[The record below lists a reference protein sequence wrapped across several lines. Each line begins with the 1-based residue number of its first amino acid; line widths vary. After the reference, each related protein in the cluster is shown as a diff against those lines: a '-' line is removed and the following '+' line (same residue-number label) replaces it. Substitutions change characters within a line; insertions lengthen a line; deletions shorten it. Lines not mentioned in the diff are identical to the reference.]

1 HVDTAGQGQFQN
13 LILED
18 PGSGTN
24 TITLKSPTAPT
35 THILTLPGA
44 PVANGQLLTDSSG
57 LLTWA
62 KPSLLSASHAD
73 TLAAADVRG
82 DLMVGNS
89 TPAWSRFAIGA
100 DTYVLTVS
108 GSDPL
113 WVSPATFMTGPHSFV
128 SKSGDYTVLSTDEIV
143 FVNCS
148 GGPVTITL
156 LTAVGRAGKLYT
168 IKKTDSST
176 NLL

>member
-1 HVDTAGQGQFQN
+1 
-13 LILED
+13 
-18 PGSGTN
+18 
-24 TITLKSPTAPT
+24 
-35 THILTLPGA
+35 
-44 PVANGQLLTDSSG
+44 
-57 LLTWA
+57 
-62 KPSLLSASHAD
+62 
-73 TLAAADVRG
+73 
-82 DLMVGNS
+82 
-89 TPAWSRFAIGA
+89 
-100 DTYVLTVS
+100 
-108 GSDPL
+108 L

-176 NLL
+176 NLLTIATTSSQTIDGSTTQTTSDQYTAIEVCSDGTNWGVI